1 MNISTETYD
10 LKTRSMF
17 PDNCFITVV
26 VTVYDRVNL
35 VIDAL
40 ESLQKQTLH
49 KDLFEVILVTN
60 IPLNLPNFSNLN
72 LYVIRSDA
80 KKGTAKYLQG
90 IELSKGEV
98 ICFLEDDDVFVP
110 NKLELVYS
118 IFKNNPKLAFYRNK
132 AIKTRNIKEVLDK
145 KESANDINSKVRYY
159 ELSELS
165 PRIFWRMRRERASFN
180 TSTMC
185 VRKKFYETE
194 NVKSL
199 MIRPDIAG
207 DELIFAIPFTLN
219 GPIQVATDSRK
230 LTIYRIHESFTYSK
244 YDFITDGSPIS
255 DKYVFFTFMKRHY
268 QNMVLLF
275 GHVDF
280 IKRHSN
286 LEIAAYSL
294 KVSLIERKYIDHKIL
309 PKTLVLS
316 ILERNPSLIIYLFIY
331 ATRLILPTRLNIKLE
346 RTVLKILE
354 IFAKSTHSW

>member
-1 MNISTETYD
+1 MSTTMETHD
-10 LKTRSMF
+10 LKRRSMLS
-17 PDNCFITVV
+17 DSCFITVV
-26 VTVYDRVNL
+26 VIVYDRVNL

-40 ESLQKQTLH
+40 ESLQRQTLQ

-60 IPLNLPNFSNLN
+60 TPLNLSNFSNLN
-72 LYVIRSDA
+72 LYVIKSDE

-98 ICFLEDDDVFVP
+98 ICFLDDDDVFAP

-145 KESANDINSKVRYY
+145 RENANDTNSKMRYY

-180 TSTMC
+180 TSTIC
-185 VRKKFYETE
+185 VRKKFYETQ
-194 NVKSL
+194 NVRSL

-207 DELIFAIPFTLN
+207 DELIFTIPFTLN
-219 GPIQVATDSRK
+219 NPIQVATDSRE
-230 LTIYRIHESFTYSK
+230 LTIYRIHESFSSSK
-244 YDFITDGSPIS
+244 YDFMTNGTLIS
-255 DKYVFFTFMKRHY
+255 NEYVFFTFMKKHY

-275 GHVDF
+275 GNIDF

-294 KVSLIERKYIDHKIL
+294 KISLIERKYVVHKIL
-309 PKTLVLS
+309 FKTLVLS
-316 ILERNPSLIIYLFIY
+316 ILERDLSLIIYLFIY
-331 ATRLILPTRLNIKLE
+331 TTRLMLPTRLDSKLE
-346 RTVLKILE
+346 RTVFRILKI
-354 IFAKSTHSW
+354 FAQSTRS